1 VQGHIR
7 LPLSFRPVFGGRVST
22 ISAAL
27 DELRRFT
34 CASLHLAG
42 VVSKPWESHTLAL
55 FRFSFAIRN
64 LGREMRNQ
72 SITSGLYTRDE
83 RFTDA
88 RIHGGVGEGRGR
100 KREPEMIFAA
110 SLQHQNCSSFAWHAP
125 RQEYARCRWRDSART
140 PSYPYKSITHIPR
153 Y

>member
-1 VQGHIR
+1 MGDVSVR
-7 LPLSFRPVFGGRVST
+7 SLPLWMNFADSPVLRYTSP
-22 ISAAL
+22 
-27 DELRRFT
+27 ELL
-34 CASLHLAG
+34 ASLGKVTLSHSLGSALRFG
-42 VVSKPWESHTLAL
+42 IWEG
-55 FRFSFAIRN
+55 RCAI
-64 LGREMRNQ
+64 E

-88 RIHGGVGEGRGR
+88 RIHGRVGEGRGR
-100 KREPEMIFAA
+100 KRKPEMIFAA